1 MSSFVPAVCFKS
13 GTTQTHKAS
22 PGFPLPSGSPSSQVI
37 EMVKVSANTGSSH
50 HLTSAHLFY
59 SKKLSLLNPFTHL
72 HFVDS

>member
-13 GTTQTHKAS
+13 GTTHTHKAS
-22 PGFPLPSGSPSSQVI
+22 PGFPLPSGSPSSALI
-37 EMVKVSANTGSSH
+37 ELVKVSAKTGSSY

-59 SKKLSLLNPFTHL
+59 SKKFSLLNPFAHL